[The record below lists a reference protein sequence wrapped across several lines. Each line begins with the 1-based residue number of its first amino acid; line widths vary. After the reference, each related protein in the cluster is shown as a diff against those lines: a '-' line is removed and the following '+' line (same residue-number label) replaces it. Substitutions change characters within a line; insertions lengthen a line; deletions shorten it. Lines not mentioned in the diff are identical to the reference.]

1 MKAIQDWLGHST
13 FNVTANYYSHLDYKS
28 RISSAKVISN
38 ALGDEEDEN
47 EGEKKTQA
55 LCKDLRSSLR
65 AGGGGRTRTV
75 SLPTDF
81 ESVTS
86 ANSITPAALL
96 LYHRSVGLSSGN
108 SGS

>member
-65 AGGGGRTRTV
+65 AGGGT
-75 SLPTDF
+75 
-81 ESVTS
+81 
-86 ANSITPAALL
+86 
-96 LYHRSVGLSSGN
+96 
-108 SGS
+108 